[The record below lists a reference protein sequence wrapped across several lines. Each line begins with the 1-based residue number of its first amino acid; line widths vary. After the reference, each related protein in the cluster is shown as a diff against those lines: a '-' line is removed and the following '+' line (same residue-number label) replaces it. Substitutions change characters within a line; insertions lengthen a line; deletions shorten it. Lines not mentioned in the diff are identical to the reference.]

1 MKNLINRINKI
12 ERKVTPEPK
21 KDILPILLV
30 VWDRGGKTYY
40 RDSIGEEKEYIES
53 EHREIPILI
62 KLAKGASPITNL

>member
-30 VWDRGGKTYY
+30 VWDRDGKTYY
-40 RDSIGEEKEYIES
+40 RDSMGEEKEYVES
-53 EHREIPILI
+53 GHREIPILI
-62 KLAKGASPITNL
+62 KLAGGAPPITNL